1 VNLAK
6 KSSAYSAQALAVVRQ
21 RFSTAIS
28 GGDAAGAGRLID
40 ELLAGQRSLLEIYLE
55 VVAPALVRIGSSWCR
70 GDVGVGE
77 EHLATQIVI
86 EQMDRLRSL
95 FVPPEP
101 RSPYRVLV
109 ACVEGEQHFVGARM
123 LADLCLSK
131 GWAVDFLGANTPT
144 SAIIEMANRHET
156 HLVALSATMPKGMTH
171 VQRLVKE
178 LTAASP
184 KTNLVLGGQIFAANA
199 VPVSLQRGCIIA
211 REAAEGIEIIGK
223 LLRADRP
230 KAMLKEYLL
239 TLGQR
244 VRELRTKEEGWT
256 QEELAKA
263 ARVTRVCIVA
273 VEGGKQNV
281 SMDILVRIANAL
293 RVAPEV
299 LLTSK
304 SDLPTISRRD
314 A

>member
-1 VNLAK
+1 
-6 KSSAYSAQALAVVRQ
+6 
-21 RFSTAIS
+21 
-28 GGDAAGAGRLID
+28 
-40 ELLAGQRSLLEIYLE
+40 
-55 VVAPALVRIGSSWCR
+55 
-70 GDVGVGE
+70 
-77 EHLATQIVI
+77 
-86 EQMDRLRSL
+86 MDRLRSL

-144 SAIIEMANRHET
+144 SAIIEMTKRHET

-178 LTAASP
+178 LTAVSP
-184 KTNLVLGGQIFAANA
+184 KPNLVLGGQIFAANA
-199 VPVSLQRGCIIA
+199 TPVSLQRGCVIA

-244 VRELRTKEEGWT
+244 VRELRTKEGWT
-256 QEELAKA
+256 QEELAEA

-281 SMDILVRIANAL
+281 TMDILVRIANAL

-299 LLTSK
+299 LLASK

>member
-1 VNLAK
+1 MNLAK

-55 VVAPALVRIGSSWCR
+55 VIAPALVRIGSSWCR

-109 ACVEGEQHFVGARM
+109 ACIEGEQHFVGARM
-123 LADLCLSK
+123 IADLCLSK

-144 SAIIEMANRHET
+144 SAIIEMAKRHET
-156 HLVALSATMPKGMTH
+156 HLVALSATMAKGMTH

-178 LTAASP
+178 LTAVSP

-199 VPVSLQRGCIIA
+199 APVSLQRGCIIA
-211 REAAEGIEIIGK
+211 RDAAEGIEIIGK

-244 VRELRTKEEGWT
+244 VRELRTKEGWT
-256 QEELAKA
+256 QEELANA

-273 VEGGKQNV
+273 VEGGKQNI

-293 RVAPEV
+293 RVVPEV

-304 SDLPTISRRD
+304 SDLPNSSRRD

>member
-1 VNLAK
+1 MNLAK
-6 KSSAYSAQALAVVRQ
+6 KSSAYSAQAFALVRQ
-21 RFSTAIS
+21 RFSTSIS
-28 GGDAAGAGRLID
+28 GGDAAGAGQLID
-40 ELLAGQRSLLEIYLE
+40 ELLACQRSLLEIYLE
-55 VVAPALVRIGSSWCR
+55 VIAPALVRIGGSWCR
-70 GDVGVGE
+70 GDIGVGE

-144 SAIIEMANRHET
+144 SAIIEMAKRHET

-178 LTAASP
+178 LTAVSP
-184 KTNLVLGGQIFAANA
+184 KPNLVLGGQIFAANA
-199 VPVSLQRGCIIA
+199 APVSLQRGCVIA

-244 VRELRTKEEGWT
+244 VRELRTKEGWT
-256 QEELAKA
+256 QEELAEA

-281 SMDILVRIANAL
+281 TMDILVRIANAL

-299 LLTSK
+299 LLASK